1 MIIHWGAVPEDPD
14 FHPENEGWSP
24 IREPGPLA
32 IQFIA
37 LPVAMVVVGLLVG
50 LLAMVWPSGSVSGSI
65 WLLLALAILLIP
77 IHEILHAVC
86 FPGGLPS
93 PHTIIG
99 IWLSRI
105 LFYAH
110 YEGVMTRTRFLVTFA
125 MPFLVLSILP
135 IMLVGLLRWP
145 SLELAA
151 LSIVNGAA
159 ASGDIIGIILVGL
172 QVPASAS
179 VRNRGWRTYWRYS
192 P

>member
-50 LLAMVWPSGSVSGSI
+50 LLALVWPSGSVSGSI

-135 IMLVGLLRWP
+135 IMLIGLFRWP

>member
-1 MIIHWGAVPEDPD
+1 LIIHWGAVPEDPD

-50 LLAMVWPSGSVSGSI
+50 LLALVWPSGSVSGSI

>member
-50 LLAMVWPSGSVSGSI
+50 LLALVWPSGSVSGSI

>member
-50 LLAMVWPSGSVSGSI
+50 LLALVWPSGSVSGSI
-65 WLLLALAILLIP
+65 WLLLAMAILLIP

>member
-50 LLAMVWPSGSVSGSI
+50 LLALVWPSGSVSGSI

-179 VRNRGWRTYWRYS
+179 VRNRGWRTYWRHS